1 MKAFPCLFGLLVTC
15 ALVGCGS
22 DLPKTVP
29 VTGTVTLDGKPLE
42 GATVNLISD
51 EGSLAAG
58 GVTDESGNFSLR
70 TTVGDKMVDGAK
82 VGTHKVAVT
91 KTSSSGPAIEMDI
104 EERKKM
110 MEQMTTN
117 PAITSDVKVQ
127 DLVPAKY
134 KNPLQS
140 GLVANVTQEGPNQ
153 ITLELTSK

>member
-1 MKAFPCLFGLLVTC
+1 MKAFISLFGLLVTC
-15 ALVGCGS
+15 ALVGCNS

-29 VTGTVTLDGKPLE
+29 VTGTVTLDGQPLA

-51 EGSLAAG
+51 ERSIAAG
-58 GVTDESGNFSLR
+58 GVTDDAGNFTLK
-70 TTVGDKMVDGAK
+70 TTAGDQMVEGAV

-91 KTSSSGPAIEMDI
+91 KTTSSGPAVELDL
-104 EERKKM
+104 EAQKKV
-110 MEQMTTN
+110 MEQMTLN
-117 PAITSDVKVQ
+117 PAITSDFKVEN
-127 DLVPAKY
+127 LVPVKY